1 MQVAPEILSAL
12 FDLSPSG
19 IAIADEQGRY
29 LQVNEAYCRLFG
41 YSQNELIGQTFGLI
55 LLDIDKQLEP
65 DILALALNQDQSA
78 PSEWQVKHR
87 DGRTLYVHSAFKT
100 FYSPD
105 GSARILTILSDV
117 TALVATLHNMQDHE
131 ELLRK
136 TNENLAEMVNNRTMM
151 LEHANKELARLAT
164 QDPLTGLYNR
174 RAFESEAAKAIY
186 TADRHRRPC
195 SVLFLDLDHFKSI
208 NDRFG
213 HAIGDEVLQK
223 AAAKITSLLR
233 SSDLVARWG
242 GEEFVLLLPD
252 TPLEQALIVGEKI
265 LDAIRNMCLLN
276 TPIQITISG
285 GVVERQFNTPLEHT
299 LQQADMLLYQAK
311 QSGRDRLVWPQ
322 ALARQLENIRVAYPS
337 ACVSQ

>member
-55 LLDIDKQLEP
+55 LLEIDKQLEP

-87 DGRTLYVHSAFKT
+87 DGRMLYVHSAFQT
-100 FYSPD
+100 FYAPD

-117 TALVATLHNMQDHE
+117 TTLVATLRNMQDHE
-131 ELLRK
+131 MLLRK
-136 TNENLAEMVNNRTMM
+136 TNENLAEIVSNRTMM

-174 RAFESEAAKAIY
+174 RAFEFEAAKVIY

-223 AAAKITSLLR
+223 AATKITSLLR

-265 LDAIRNMCLLN
+265 LEAMRGLRLLN

-311 QSGRDRLVWPQ
+311 QSGRDRLVWPPTL
-322 ALARQLENIRVAYPS
+322 ALQLDNLRVAYPS
-337 ACVSQ
+337 ICVSQ

>member
-12 FDLSPSG
+12 FDISPSG

-55 LLDIDKQLEP
+55 LLDSDKELEP
-65 DILALALNQDQSA
+65 EILALALNQDQSA

-87 DGRTLYVHSAFKT
+87 DGRVLFVHSAFKT
-100 FYSPD
+100 FHAPD

-117 TALVATLHNMQDHE
+117 TTLVATLRNMQDHE
-131 ELLRK
+131 LLLRK
-136 TNENLAEMVNNRTMM
+136 ANENLEEIVSNRTMM

-174 RAFESEAAKAIY
+174 RAFETEAAKAIY
-186 TADRHRRPC
+186 TADRHQRPC
-195 SVLFLDLDHFKSI
+195 SVLFLDIDHFKSI
-208 NDRFG
+208 NDQFG

-223 AAAKITSLLR
+223 TAEKIITLLR
-233 SSDLVARWG
+233 CSDLVARWG

-252 TPLEQALIVGEKI
+252 TPLEQALVVGEKI
-265 LDAIRNMCLLN
+265 LDAIRSLQLFN
-276 TPIQITISG
+276 TQIQITISG
-285 GVVERQFNTPLEHT
+285 GLVERQLNTPLEHT

-311 QSGRDRLVWPQ
+311 QSGRNRLASAPALPQ
-322 ALARQLENIRVAYPS
+322 HVDSLLVAYPN